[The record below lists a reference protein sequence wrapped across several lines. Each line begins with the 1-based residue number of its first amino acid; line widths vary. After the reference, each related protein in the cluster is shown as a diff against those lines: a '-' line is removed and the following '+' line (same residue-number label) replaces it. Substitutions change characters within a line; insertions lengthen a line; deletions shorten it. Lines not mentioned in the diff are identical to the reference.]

1 VFFERDA
8 PPNLRTGE
16 AEVVGGATAPN
27 TNHSPILSTSGT

>member
-16 AEVVGGATAPN
+16 GEVVGADWAPT
-27 TNHSPILSTSGT
+27 TNDSAILCSS